1 MGVRRSSAYTEVDTP
16 LVTTAE
22 TVVAT
27 LPGVS
32 TNQAGQVV
40 ALRGKANITTAANT
54 TAIVTRIRR
63 DSLVGAVVGEVQT
76 EQISAAAGSTEDHE
90 IYREDVGAGEFSGR
104 TYVMTVSATAATANA
119 TVNNASLECE
129 ITP

>member
-1 MGVRRSSAYTEVDTP
+1 MGVRRFSAYGETDTS

-27 LPGVS
+27 LTGTS
-32 TNQAGQVV
+32 TNQAGQTV
-40 ALRGKANITTAANT
+40 AIRGKANITLGTNT

-63 DSLVGAVVGEVQT
+63 DSVSGTVVGEVQT
-76 EQISAAAGSTEDHE
+76 EQISTAAGSTEDHE
-90 IYREDVGAGEFSGR
+90 IYREESAPGEFSGR
-104 TYVMTVSATAATANA
+104 TYVMTVSQTGASANG

-129 ITP
+129 VTP

>member
-1 MGVRRSSAYTEVDTP
+1 MGVRRFSVYSEVDTT

-27 LPGVS
+27 LTGTS
-32 TNQAGQVV
+32 TNQAGQQV
-40 ALRGKANITTAANT
+40 ALRGKANITLGTST
-54 TAIVTRIRR
+54 TAIVSRIRR
-63 DSLVGAVVGEVQT
+63 DSLTGTVVGEVQT
-76 EQISAAAGSTEDHE
+76 EQISSAAGSTEDHE

-104 TYVMTVSATAATANA
+104 TYVMTVSQTAASANG

-129 ITP
+129 VTP

>member
-1 MGVRRSSAYTEVDTP
+1 MGVRRFSTYTETDTP

-27 LPGVS
+27 LAGVS
-32 TNQAGQVV
+32 TNQPGQTV
-40 ALRGKANITTAANT
+40 ALRGKANITLGTGT

-63 DSLVGAVVGEVQT
+63 DSLTGTVVGEVQT
-76 EQISAAAGSTEDHE
+76 EQIATAAGSTEDHE
-90 IYREDVGAGEFSGR
+90 IYHEESNPGEFSGR
-104 TYVMTVSATAATANA
+104 TYVMTVSQTGASANG

-129 ITP
+129 VTP